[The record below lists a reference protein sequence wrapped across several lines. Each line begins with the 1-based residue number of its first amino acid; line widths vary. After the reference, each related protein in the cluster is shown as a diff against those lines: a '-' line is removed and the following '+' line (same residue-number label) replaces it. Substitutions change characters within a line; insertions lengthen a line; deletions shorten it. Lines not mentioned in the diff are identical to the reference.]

1 MKEIENISDVYTD
14 IGNGEI
20 VPDIINNLYKAFL
33 SAKTIDKK
41 YKAYMD
47 FNDYITMR
55 RDLGQDLTN
64 EEQSIDNEISSSFM
78 KSITDMNTEDAKL
91 LFTAMGRELV
101 DKGVAFDKENKWL
114 NKIIDP
120 SDPDHDMKVNYL
132 FSVSASVHR
141 YDNRLVSQ
149 AQIKDRYFNDDN
161 MYNLMSNS
169 SIVQDTNMKD
179 FAKECGYSANKIDN
193 YLNQIHADPNN
204 NVYEHFERSLRKERM
219 RADLQNQDNLSDEV
233 LEKAMKDPE
242 KYDKQA
248 YDSIEISVE
257 DIVGA
262 TAKEFSARTIDNF
275 ITKGMKY
282 QVKKHNITLDRYNEI
297 QNAKTAER
305 MNMEKISEWTKEDGE
320 GVTIRNALSNARSR
334 GYINDLYKRYNMSKK
349 PSFDQYIL
357 RHSGYEATH
366 KDFDKASDVLA
377 NSIAASML
385 KKSAKKFDL
394 DLIHR
399 TAQSVKQMQEFKEIS
414 ADPVK
419 ICCCLADPKT
429 VEITGKNI
437 IERTYGV
444 KPERIKEYIQ
454 KMTTLYDNMKSVG
467 SQSAE
472 YKRFKQAVE
481 KIKLLGTECDL
492 STEGGRQRASAKV
505 SNLNAK
511 LLSESANYMKGKKS
525 VRGTTEGQNRF
536 NNALDSL
543 GILSEFAPK
552 TASQINVIIDRINKV
567 RNAEGDSK
575 NRVKLSDYNE
585 KRSAEASKIDSKKQ
599 NIRSK

>member
-248 YDSIEISVE
+248 YDAIEISVE

-297 QNAKTAER
+297 Q
-305 MNMEKISEWTKEDGE
+305 
-320 GVTIRNALSNARSR
+320 
-334 GYINDLYKRYNMSKK
+334 
-349 PSFDQYIL
+349 
-357 RHSGYEATH
+357 
-366 KDFDKASDVLA
+366 
-377 NSIAASML
+377 
-385 KKSAKKFDL
+385 
-394 DLIHR
+394 
-399 TAQSVKQMQEFKEIS
+399 
-414 ADPVK
+414 
-419 ICCCLADPKT
+419 
-429 VEITGKNI
+429 
-437 IERTYGV
+437 
-444 KPERIKEYIQ
+444 
-454 KMTTLYDNMKSVG
+454 
-467 SQSAE
+467 
-472 YKRFKQAVE
+472 
-481 KIKLLGTECDL
+481 
-492 STEGGRQRASAKV
+492 
-505 SNLNAK
+505 NAK

-599 NIRSK
+599 NVRSK

>member
-47 FNDYITMR
+47 
-55 RDLGQDLTN
+55 
-64 EEQSIDNEISSSFM
+64 
-78 KSITDMNTEDAKL
+78 
-91 LFTAMGRELV
+91 
-101 DKGVAFDKENKWL
+101 
-114 NKIIDP
+114 
-120 SDPDHDMKVNYL
+120 
-132 FSVSASVHR
+132 
-141 YDNRLVSQ
+141 
-149 AQIKDRYFNDDN
+149 FNDDN

-248 YDSIEISVE
+248 YDAIEISVE

-297 QNAKTAER
+297 Q
-305 MNMEKISEWTKEDGE
+305 
-320 GVTIRNALSNARSR
+320 
-334 GYINDLYKRYNMSKK
+334 
-349 PSFDQYIL
+349 
-357 RHSGYEATH
+357 
-366 KDFDKASDVLA
+366 
-377 NSIAASML
+377 
-385 KKSAKKFDL
+385 
-394 DLIHR
+394 
-399 TAQSVKQMQEFKEIS
+399 
-414 ADPVK
+414 
-419 ICCCLADPKT
+419 
-429 VEITGKNI
+429 
-437 IERTYGV
+437 
-444 KPERIKEYIQ
+444 
-454 KMTTLYDNMKSVG
+454 
-467 SQSAE
+467 
-472 YKRFKQAVE
+472 
-481 KIKLLGTECDL
+481 
-492 STEGGRQRASAKV
+492 
-505 SNLNAK
+505 NAK

-599 NIRSK
+599 NVRSK